1 MAKDVAQ
8 LLEDLKEEQ
17 KAQQKAIQDAIQKEM
32 SNRKIKMENLEI
44 SLQNLIMAKDSQGT
58 GNTAIPTNPLDT
70 TRKVDSKVL
79 ITKELKQVV
88 DDLLAK
94 NNVYLWGKAGTGK
107 TVLAK
112 NVAKYLN
119 KGRNLLDKDGIP
131 ILDDKGEIRKQTHYI
146 LNCSQWTS
154 PMQVIGGFSID
165 GYQRGQLEMAWEY
178 GGVLILDELPKLD
191 PNTAG
196 LLNDALSMTADKGEI
211 IVNGKGDEI
220 RKHEDFMCIGAGNTD
235 MKSVSVNFSGNN
247 RQDYSLIDRFS
258 GSVYQINEN
267 EVLERQLSYRAMYSL
282 CDGIR
287 KSLAPESFEAITLR
301 TMLNFGRI
309 YQMEM
314 LRKMQSPLAWYPVGT
329 TEQQKEE
336 GTYFGGKKLMDCVE
350 SFVKEL
356 GTTRSLSTYA
366 NAKCKDIGTNSAQE
380 YTIKKFVEHITENK
394 DAEFVEDF
402 KRLTGVDP
410 ITGNEIPIVE
420 EK

>member
-1 MAKDVAQ
+1 MAKDVNQ
-8 LLEDLKEEQ
+8 LLEDLKKEQ
-17 KAQQKAIQDAIQKEM
+17 EAQQQAIQDAIRKEM
-32 SNRKIKMENLEI
+32 GNSKITMANLDI
-44 SLQNLIMAKDSQGT
+44 NLQNLIMASKSQST
-58 GNTAIPTNPLDT
+58 GNAPIPKNPMDG
-70 TRKVDSKVL
+70 TRKVDSNII
-79 ITKELKQVV
+79 ITDNLKKVV

-112 NVAKYLN
+112 DVAKYLN
-119 KGRNLLDKDGIP
+119 LGRVITDENGKPVLDE
-131 ILDDKGEIRKQTHYI
+131 KGEPKKQTHYI

-211 IVNGKGDEI
+211 IVNGKGDRI
-220 RKHEDFMCIGAGNTD
+220 KKHEDFMCIGAGNTN
-235 MKSVSVNFSGNN
+235 MKNVSVNFSGNN

-258 GSVYQINEN
+258 GSIYQINEN
-267 EVLERQLSYRAMYSL
+267 KLLEERLSYRAIYSL
-282 CDGIR
+282 CDAIR
-287 KSLAPESFEAITLR
+287 DKLSPDSLEAITLR

-336 GTYFGGKKLMDCVE
+336 GNYVGGKKLKDCVK
-350 SFVKEL
+350 SFIDEL
-356 GTTRSLSTYA
+356 GETRKQTMTELA
-366 NAKCKDIGTNSAQE
+366 RCKDIGNSSAQE
-380 YTIKKFVEHITENK
+380 YTINKFIEHITENK
-394 DAEFVEDF
+394 DAEFIEDF

-410 ITGNEIPIVE
+410 ISGKAITKSE
-420 EK
+420 E